1 MKLSAQTRY
10 AIRILF
16 ELAGTRMP
24 LPVAELSD
32 RTGISLRTVE
42 NICAILRYDGISSGI
57 SGPGGGMLLQGDMS
71 EISLGRLVDLF
82 EDGVQFSVCCGDKA
96 NDCPNMDSC
105 ENRAIWRRVSAK
117 VQAGLDD
124 IPLSSLMLR
133 YAALRPLS
141 KG

>member
-1 MKLSAQTRY
+1 MKLSSQTRY

-16 ELAGTRMP
+16 ELAGTRTP
-24 LPVAELSD
+24 LPIAELSR

-42 NICAILRYDGISSGI
+42 NICSILRYDGISS
-57 SGPGGGMLLQGDMS
+57 SLAGPGGGMALELDMS

-96 NDCPNMDSC
+96 NDCPNMELC

-117 VQAGLDD
+117 LQAELDS
-124 IPLSSLMLR
+124 IALSSLMLR
-133 YAALRPLS
+133 YASLRPLA
-141 KG
+141 KE